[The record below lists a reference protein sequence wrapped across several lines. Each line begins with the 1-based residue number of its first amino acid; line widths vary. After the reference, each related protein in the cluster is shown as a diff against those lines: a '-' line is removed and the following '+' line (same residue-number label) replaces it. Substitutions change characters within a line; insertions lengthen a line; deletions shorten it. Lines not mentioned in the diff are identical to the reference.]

1 MASPLPLN
9 VALQLKQVKKDQK
22 LSYADLGKQIGLSG
36 TMLSARIVHCE
47 QNPDNKKPLSLSSQS
62 LALIHSFLNTQGE
75 VRLKAKE
82 PLDGIETATLIT
94 ELKRRGAS
102 SIVF

>member
-1 MASPLPLN
+1 MPAPLPLSI
-9 VALQLKQVKKDQK
+9 AQQLLKLKKELK
-22 LSYADLGKQIGLSG
+22 LSYADLGKKIGLSG
-36 TMLSARIVHCE
+36 TMLSARVVHCE
-47 QNPDNKKPLSLSSQS
+47 RNPDNKKPIALSSQS
-62 LALIHSFLNTQGE
+62 LALIHSFLNTQGDM
-75 VRLKAKE
+75 RLKVKE

>member
-9 VALQLKQVKKDQK
+9 VAQQLKKIKHDMK
-22 LSYADLGKQIGLSG
+22 LSYAELGKQIGLSG
-36 TMLSARIVHCE
+36 TMLSARVVHCDR
-47 QNPDNKKPLSLSSQS
+47 NPNNKKPIALSSQS
-62 LALIHSFLNTQGE
+62 LSLINSFLNTQGDMQ
-75 VRLKAKE
+75 LKSA
-82 PLDGIETATLIT
+82 LDGIETATLIT